1 MVRHKRTF
9 KIEEVTYVIKDG
21 SRNEKLQTIDGMVKK
36 GIDPLDFLSRFHQQR
51 KMIHSMVEAQLPQS
65 TVTVRL
71 GKGRSYNGDH
81 EYELSII
88 LSDNT
93 GFKHE
98 SSHEVQDAKNEKL
111 SLWCN
116 KQDRLSGRFRK
127 SPYSNALN
135 ILANLAAL
143 EEEGFANYLS
153 EPHVAWNVKNK
164 AKLFKFAMEEGIEL
178 GEISIP
184 NFVKIKGITVPNLM
198 GWFKR
203 YKGVRLKA
211 LENCHYKLGQRIF
224 ETIWMGGYDPK
235 YVGMTKNP
243 VEMLQ
248 TYEMACEKLSLT
260 PLITVRDFARIY
272 GRAFGA
278 KF

>member
-1 MVRHKRTF
+1 
-9 KIEEVTYVIKDG
+9 
-21 SRNEKLQTIDGMVKK
+21 
-36 GIDPLDFLSRFHQQR
+36 
-51 KMIHSMVEAQLPQS
+51 MVEAQLPQS

-71 GKGRSYNGDH
+71 GKDRTYNGDH

-127 SPYSNALN
+127 SAYSNALN
-135 ILANLAAL
+135 ILADLAAR
-143 EEEGFANYLS
+143 
-153 EPHVAWNVKNK
+153 
-164 AKLFKFAMEEGIEL
+164 
-178 GEISIP
+178 EISIP
-184 NFVKIKGITVPNLM
+184 DFVKIKGITVPNLM

-224 ETIWMGGYDPK
+224 ETIWMGGYDAK

-260 PLITVRDFARIY
+260 PLITVRYFARAY